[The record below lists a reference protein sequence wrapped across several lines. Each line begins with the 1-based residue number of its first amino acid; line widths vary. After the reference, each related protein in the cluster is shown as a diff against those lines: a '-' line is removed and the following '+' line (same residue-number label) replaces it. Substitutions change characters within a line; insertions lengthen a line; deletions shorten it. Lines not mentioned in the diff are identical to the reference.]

1 MVEFRFKK
9 MQKDFSFSKI
19 FFEFFILGLYSFGG
33 PTAHIGFFQENFV
46 KRKKWL
52 SEKKFMDLVSL
63 SQFLPGPS
71 SSQVGFLIGLQKGS
85 YLGGFAA
92 WLGFT
97 IPSAF
102 LMILSALILVSYT
115 SMNGMNETEKVLN
128 GFASV
133 AIPIIALALI
143 NMGKN
148 FCYEIKRLLIF
159 FISFLTLL
167 IWEFPFEQLI
177 VITLG
182 FVLGIFF
189 NLRDKITR
197 DAQPHIEKIII
208 SNKNLNLLL
217 LIFIIVSIFFLILL
231 PLINVYYNILYLKVF
246 SGLYK
251 SGSLVFGG
259 GHVVLPY
266 LEKEFVFNNLI
277 SKELFNGGYGLAQAL
292 PGPLFTFASYIV
304 TVIGA
309 SNGIYHAL
317 FLGIASLIFIFFP
330 GLIIATLAINYWDR
344 LIKLKWVYNGI
355 HGVNATV
362 VGLLFLTFFDILLSN
377 YLGNINGI
385 LLIIISTLLIAF
397 LKFPSWLSVL
407 IMGPIGYFMYSF

>member
-102 LMILSALILVSYT
+102 LMILSALILISYT

-246 SGLYK
+246 SGIYK

>member
-246 SGLYK
+246 SGIYK

-292 PGPLFTFASYIV
+292 PGPLFTFASYIG

-309 SNGIYHAL
+309 SNGIYHGL

>member
-1 MVEFRFKK
+1 
-9 MQKDFSFSKI
+9 MQKEFSFYKI
-19 FFEFFILGLYSFGG
+19 FSEFFILGLYSFGG

-52 SEKKFMDLVSL
+52 SEKKFMEFVSL

-71 SSQVGFLIGLQKGS
+71 SSQVGFLIGLQSGS
-85 YLGGFAA
+85 YWGGLAA

-102 LMILSALILVSYT
+102 LMILSALIIVSYT
-115 SMNGMNETEKVLN
+115 NTNGMNEAVKFLY
-128 GFASV
+128 GLASV
-133 AIPIIALALI
+133 AIPIIAAVLI

-148 FCYEIKRLLIF
+148 FCFEIKRLLIF
-159 FISFLTLL
+159 FISFFTLL
-167 IWEFPFEQLI
+167 IWEFPFEQ
-177 VITLG
+177 VIIISLG
-182 FVLGIFF
+182 FVLGVFF
-189 NLRDKITR
+189 NLKDKATK
-197 DAQPHIEKIII
+197 DARPHIVEIII
-208 SNKNLNLLL
+208 SKKNLNLLL
-217 LIFIIVSIFFLILL
+217 LIFMLVSIIFLILL
-231 PLINVYYNILYLKVF
+231 PIINVYYDILYLQIF

-266 LEKEFVFNNLI
+266 LEKEFVFNKLI

-292 PGPLFTFASYIV
+292 PGPLFTFASYIG

-344 LIKLKWVYNGI
+344 LMKFNWVYNGI
-355 HGVNATV
+355 HGVNASV
-362 VGLLFLTFFDILLSN
+362 VGLLCLTFVDILLSN

>member
-1 MVEFRFKK
+1 
-9 MQKDFSFSKI
+9 MQKEFSFYKI
-19 FFEFFILGLYSFGG
+19 FSEFFILGLYSFGG

-52 SEKKFMDLVSL
+52 SEKKFMEFVSL

-71 SSQVGFLIGLQKGS
+71 SSQVGFLIGLQNGS
-85 YLGGFAA
+85 YWGGLAA

-102 LMILSALILVSYT
+102 LMILSALIIVSYT
-115 SMNGMNETEKVLN
+115 NTNGMNEAVKFLY
-128 GFASV
+128 GLASV
-133 AIPIIALALI
+133 EIPIIAAALI

-148 FCYEIKRLLIF
+148 FCFEIKRLLIF
-159 FISFLTLL
+159 FISFFTLL
-167 IWEFPFEQLI
+167 IWEFPFEQ
-177 VITLG
+177 VIIISLG
-182 FVLGIFF
+182 FVLGVFF
-189 NLRDKITR
+189 NLKDKATK
-197 DAQPHIEKIII
+197 DTKPHIVKIII
-208 SNKNLNLLL
+208 SKKNLNLLF
-217 LIFIIVSIFFLILL
+217 LIFILVSIIFLILL
-231 PLINVYYNILYLKVF
+231 PIINVYNDILYLQIF

-266 LEKEFVFNNLI
+266 LEKEFVFNKLI

-292 PGPLFTFASYIV
+292 PGPLFTFASYIG

-344 LIKLKWVYNGI
+344 LMKFNWVYNGI
-355 HGVNATV
+355 HGVNASV
-362 VGLLFLTFFDILLSN
+362 VGLLCLTFVDILLSN

>member
-1 MVEFRFKK
+1 
-9 MQKDFSFSKI
+9 MQKEFSFSKI

-33 PTAHIGFFQENFV
+33 PTAHIGFFQEKFV

-102 LMILSALILVSYT
+102 LMILSALILISYT

-148 FCYEIKRLLIF
+148 FCYEIKRFTIF

-167 IWEFPFEQLI
+167 IWEFPFEQL
-177 VITLG
+177 
-182 FVLGIFF
+182 
-189 NLRDKITR
+189 K
-197 DAQPHIEKIII
+197 
-208 SNKNLNLLL
+208 KNLNFLLF
-217 LIFIIVSIFFLILL
+217 IFILVSIIFLILF
-231 PLINVYYNILYLKVF
+231 PIINLYNKVLYFQIF

-259 GHVVLPY
+259 AHVVLPY

-292 PGPLFTFASYIV
+292 PGPLFTFASYIG

-344 LIKLKWVYNGI
+344 LMKFNWVYNGI
-355 HGVNATV
+355 HGVNASV
-362 VGLLFLTFFDILLSN
+362 VGLLCLTFFDILLSN

-397 LKFPSWLSVL
+397 LKFPSWLIVL

>member
-102 LMILSALILVSYT
+102 LMILSALILISYT

-217 LIFIIVSIFFLILL
+217 LIFILVSIFFLILL

>member
-1 MVEFRFKK
+1 
-9 MQKDFSFSKI
+9 MQKEFSFYKI
-19 FFEFFILGLYSFGG
+19 FSEFFVLGLYSFGG

-52 SEKKFMDLVSL
+52 SEKKFMEFVSL

-71 SSQVGFLIGLQKGS
+71 SSQVGFLIGLQSGS
-85 YLGGFAA
+85 YWGGLAA

-102 LMILSALILVSYT
+102 LMILSALIIVSYT
-115 SMNGMNETEKVLN
+115 NTNGMNEAVKFLY
-128 GFASV
+128 GLASV
-133 AIPIIALALI
+133 AIPIIAAVLI

-148 FCYEIKRLLIF
+148 FCFEIKRLLIF
-159 FISFLTLL
+159 FISFFTLL
-167 IWEFPFEQLI
+167 IWEFPFEQ
-177 VITLG
+177 VIIISLG
-182 FVLGIFF
+182 FVLGVFF
-189 NLRDKITR
+189 NLKDKATK
-197 DAQPHIEKIII
+197 DTKPHIVKIII
-208 SNKNLNLLL
+208 SKKNLNLLL
-217 LIFIIVSIFFLILL
+217 LIFMLVSIIFLILL
-231 PLINVYYNILYLKVF
+231 PIINVYYDILYLQIF

-266 LEKEFVFNNLI
+266 LEKEFVFNKLI

-292 PGPLFTFASYIV
+292 PGPLFTFASYIG

-344 LIKLKWVYNGI
+344 LMKFNWVYNGI
-355 HGVNATV
+355 HGVNASV
-362 VGLLFLTFFDILLSN
+362 VGLLCLTFVDILLSN

>member
-102 LMILSALILVSYT
+102 LMILSALILISYT

-217 LIFIIVSIFFLILL
+217 LIFILVSIFFLILL
-231 PLINVYYNILYLKVF
+231 PLINVYYNILYIKVF
-246 SGLYK
+246 SGIYK

>member
-9 MQKDFSFSKI
+9 MQRDFSFSKI

-33 PTAHIGFFQENFV
+33 PTAHIGFFQEKFV

-102 LMILSALILVSYT
+102 LMILSALILLSYT

-344 LIKLKWVYNGI
+344 LMKFNWVYNGI
-355 HGVNATV
+355 NGVNASV
-362 VGLLFLTFFDILLSN
+362 VGLLCLTFFDILLSN

>member
-102 LMILSALILVSYT
+102 LMILSALIIVSYT

>member
-33 PTAHIGFFQENFV
+33 PTAHIGFFQEKFV

-148 FCYEIKRLLIF
+148 FCYEIKRLSIF
-159 FISFLTLL
+159 FISFLILL

-177 VITLG
+177 VITIG
-182 FVLGIFF
+182 FALGIFF

-197 DAQPHIEKIII
+197 DVQPHIEKIII
-208 SNKNLNLLL
+208 SKNLNFLL
-217 LIFIIVSIFFLILL
+217 LIFISVSIIFLILF
-231 PLINVYYNILYLKVF
+231 PIINLYNKVLYFQIF

-259 GHVVLPY
+259 AHVVLPY

-292 PGPLFTFASYIV
+292 PGPLFTFASYIG

-317 FLGIASLIFIFFP
+317 FLGIASLILIFFP

-344 LIKLKWVYNGI
+344 LMKFNWVYNGI
-355 HGVNATV
+355 HGVNASV
-362 VGLLFLTFFDILLSN
+362 VGLLCLTFVDILLSN

>member
-148 FCYEIKRLLIF
+148 FCYEIKRLSIF
-159 FISFLTLL
+159 FISFLILL

-292 PGPLFTFASYIV
+292 PGPLFTFASYIG

-309 SNGIYHAL
+309 SNGIYHGL

>member
-1 MVEFRFKK
+1 
-9 MQKDFSFSKI
+9 MQKEFSFYKI
-19 FFEFFILGLYSFGG
+19 FSEFFVLGLYSFGG

-52 SEKKFMDLVSL
+52 SEKKFMEFVSL

-71 SSQVGFLIGLQKGS
+71 SSQVGFLIGLQSGS
-85 YLGGFAA
+85 YWGGLAA

-102 LMILSALILVSYT
+102 LMILSALIIVSYT
-115 SMNGMNETEKVLN
+115 NTNGMNEAVKFLY
-128 GFASV
+128 GLASV
-133 AIPIIALALI
+133 AIPIIAAVLI

-148 FCYEIKRLLIF
+148 FCFEIKRLLIF
-159 FISFLTLL
+159 FISFFTLL
-167 IWEFPFEQLI
+167 IWEFPFEQ
-177 VITLG
+177 VIIISLG
-182 FVLGIFF
+182 FVLGVFF
-189 NLRDKITR
+189 NLKDKATK
-197 DAQPHIEKIII
+197 DARPHIVEIII
-208 SNKNLNLLL
+208 SKKNLNLLL
-217 LIFIIVSIFFLILL
+217 LIFMLVSIIFLILL
-231 PLINVYYNILYLKVF
+231 PIINVYYDILYLQIF

-266 LEKEFVFNNLI
+266 LEKEFVFNKLI

-292 PGPLFTFASYIV
+292 PGPLFTFASYIG

-344 LIKLKWVYNGI
+344 LMKFNWVYNGI
-355 HGVNATV
+355 HGVNASV
-362 VGLLFLTFFDILLSN
+362 VGLLCLTFVDILLSN

>member
-1 MVEFRFKK
+1 
-9 MQKDFSFSKI
+9 MQKEFSFYKI
-19 FFEFFILGLYSFGG
+19 FSEFFILGLYSFGG
-33 PTAHIGFFQENFV
+33 PTAHIGFFQEKFV

-52 SEKKFMDLVSL
+52 SEKKFMEFVSL

-85 YLGGFAA
+85 YWGGLAA

-102 LMILSALILVSYT
+102 LMILSALIIVTYT
-115 SMNGMNETEKVLN
+115 NTNGMNEAVKFLN

-133 AIPIIALALI
+133 AIPIIAVALI

-148 FCYEIKRLLIF
+148 FCFEIKRLLIF
-159 FISFLTLL
+159 FISFFTLL
-167 IWEFPFEQLI
+167 IWEFPFEQ
-177 VITLG
+177 V
-182 FVLGIFF
+182 
-189 NLRDKITR
+189 
-197 DAQPHIEKIII
+197 III
-208 SNKNLNLLL
+208 SLGFALGVFLNLKDKAIKDAKLSIGEIIISKKNLNLFL
-217 LIFIIVSIFFLILL
+217 LIFILVSIIFLILF
-231 PLINVYYNILYLKVF
+231 PIINLYSKILYLQIF

-259 GHVVLPY
+259 AHVVLPY

-292 PGPLFTFASYIV
+292 PGPLFTFASYIG

-344 LIKLKWVYNGI
+344 LMKFNWVYNGI
-355 HGVNATV
+355 HGVNASV
-362 VGLLFLTFFDILLSN
+362 VGLLCLTFFDILLSN

-407 IMGPIGYFMYSF
+407 IMGPIGYFMYNF

>member
-1 MVEFRFKK
+1 
-9 MQKDFSFSKI
+9 MQKEFSFYKI
-19 FFEFFILGLYSFGG
+19 FSEFFILGLYSFGG

-52 SEKKFMDLVSL
+52 SEKKFMEFVSL

-71 SSQVGFLIGLQKGS
+71 SSQVGFLIGLQNGS
-85 YLGGFAA
+85 YWGGLAA

-102 LMILSALILVSYT
+102 LMILSALIIVSYT
-115 SMNGMNETEKVLN
+115 NTNGMNEAVKFLY
-128 GFASV
+128 GLASV
-133 AIPIIALALI
+133 AIPIIAAVLI

-148 FCYEIKRLLIF
+148 FCFEIKRLLIF
-159 FISFLTLL
+159 FISFFTLL
-167 IWEFPFEQLI
+167 IWEFPFEQ
-177 VITLG
+177 VIIISLG
-182 FVLGIFF
+182 FVLGVFF
-189 NLRDKITR
+189 NLKDKATK
-197 DAQPHIEKIII
+197 DARPHIVEIII
-208 SNKNLNLLL
+208 SKKNLNLLF
-217 LIFIIVSIFFLILL
+217 LIFILVSIIFLILL
-231 PLINVYYNILYLKVF
+231 PIINVYNDILYLQIF

-266 LEKEFVFNNLI
+266 LEKEFVFNKLI

-292 PGPLFTFASYIV
+292 PGPLFTFASYIG

-344 LIKLKWVYNGI
+344 LMKFNWVYNGI
-355 HGVNATV
+355 HGVNSSV
-362 VGLLFLTFFDILLSN
+362 VGLLCLTFFDILLSN

>member
-102 LMILSALILVSYT
+102 LMILSALILISYT

-182 FVLGIFF
+182 FALGIFF

-246 SGLYK
+246 SGLYI

-344 LIKLKWVYNGI
+344 LMKFNWVYNGI
-355 HGVNATV
+355 HGVNSSV
-362 VGLLFLTFFDILLSN
+362 VGLLCLTFFDILLSN

>member
-33 PTAHIGFFQENFV
+33 PTAHIGFFQEKFV

-102 LMILSALILVSYT
+102 LMILSALILISYT

-292 PGPLFTFASYIV
+292 PGPLFTFASYIG

-344 LIKLKWVYNGI
+344 LMKFNWVYNGI
-355 HGVNATV
+355 NGVNASV
-362 VGLLFLTFFDILLSN
+362 VGLLCLTFFDILLSN

>member
-1 MVEFRFKK
+1 
-9 MQKDFSFSKI
+9 MQKEFSFYKI
-19 FFEFFILGLYSFGG
+19 FSEFFILGLYSFGG

-52 SEKKFMDLVSL
+52 SEKKFMEFVSL

-71 SSQVGFLIGLQKGS
+71 SSQVGFLIGLQNGS
-85 YLGGFAA
+85 YWGGLAA

-102 LMILSALILVSYT
+102 LMILSALIIVSYT
-115 SMNGMNETEKVLN
+115 NTNGMNEAVKFLY
-128 GFASV
+128 GLASV
-133 AIPIIALALI
+133 AIPIIAAVLI

-148 FCYEIKRLLIF
+148 FCFEIKRLLIF
-159 FISFLTLL
+159 FISFFTLL
-167 IWEFPFEQLI
+167 IWEFPFEQ
-177 VITLG
+177 VIIISLG
-182 FVLGIFF
+182 FVLGVFF
-189 NLRDKITR
+189 NLKDKATK
-197 DAQPHIEKIII
+197 DARPHIVEIII
-208 SNKNLNLLL
+208 SKKNLNLLL
-217 LIFIIVSIFFLILL
+217 LIFMLVSIIFLILL
-231 PLINVYYNILYLKVF
+231 PIINVYYDILYLQIF

-266 LEKEFVFNNLI
+266 LEKEFVFNKLI

-292 PGPLFTFASYIV
+292 PGPLFTFASYIG

-344 LIKLKWVYNGI
+344 LMKFNWVYNGI
-355 HGVNATV
+355 HGVNASV
-362 VGLLFLTFFDILLSN
+362 VGLLCLTFVDILLSN

>member
-1 MVEFRFKK
+1 MEF
-9 MQKDFSFSKI
+9 
-19 FFEFFILGLYSFGG
+19 
-33 PTAHIGFFQENFV
+33 
-46 KRKKWL
+46 
-52 SEKKFMDLVSL
+52 VSL

-71 SSQVGFLIGLQKGS
+71 SSQVGFLIGLQNGS
-85 YLGGFAA
+85 YWGGLAA

-102 LMILSALILVSYT
+102 LMILSALIIVSYT
-115 SMNGMNETEKVLN
+115 NTNGMNEAVKFLN

-133 AIPIIALALI
+133 AIPIIAAALI

-148 FCYEIKRLLIF
+148 FCFEIKRLLIF
-159 FISFLTLL
+159 FISFFTLL
-167 IWEFPFEQLI
+167 IWEFPFEQ
-177 VITLG
+177 VIIISLG
-182 FVLGIFF
+182 FVLGVFF
-189 NLRDKITR
+189 NLKDKATK
-197 DAQPHIEKIII
+197 DARPHIVEIII
-208 SNKNLNLLL
+208 SKKNLNLLF
-217 LIFIIVSIFFLILL
+217 LIFILVSIIFLILL
-231 PLINVYYNILYLKVF
+231 PIINVYNDILYLQIF

-292 PGPLFTFASYIV
+292 PGPLFTFASYIG

-344 LIKLKWVYNGI
+344 LMKFNWVYNGI
-355 HGVNATV
+355 QGVNASV
-362 VGLLFLTFFDILLSN
+362 VGLLCLTFVDILLSN

>member
-33 PTAHIGFFQENFV
+33 PTAHIGFFQEKFV

-148 FCYEIKRLLIF
+148 FCYEIKRFTIF

-182 FVLGIFF
+182 FALGIFF

-208 SNKNLNLLL
+208 SKKK
-217 LIFIIVSIFFLILL
+217 FKFFTF
-231 PLINVYYNILYLKVF
+231 NIYF
-246 SGLYK
+246 S
-251 SGSLVFGG
+251 
-259 GHVVLPY
+259 
-266 LEKEFVFNNLI
+266 FNY
-277 SKELFNGGYGLAQAL
+277 LFN
-292 PGPLFTFASYIV
+292 FISY
-304 TVIGA
+304 
-309 SNGIYHAL
+309 NK
-317 FLGIASLIFIFFP
+317 FI
-330 GLIIATLAINYWDR
+330 
-344 LIKLKWVYNGI
+344 
-355 HGVNATV
+355 
-362 VGLLFLTFFDILLSN
+362 
-377 YLGNINGI
+377 
-385 LLIIISTLLIAF
+385 
-397 LKFPSWLSVL
+397 
-407 IMGPIGYFMYSF
+407 

>member
-217 LIFIIVSIFFLILL
+217 LIFILVSIFFLILL

-246 SGLYK
+246 SGIYK

>member
-33 PTAHIGFFQENFV
+33 PTAHIGFFQEKFV

-217 LIFIIVSIFFLILL
+217 LIFILVSIFFLILL

-246 SGLYK
+246 SGLYI

>member
-1 MVEFRFKK
+1 
-9 MQKDFSFSKI
+9 MQKEFSFYKI
-19 FFEFFILGLYSFGG
+19 FSEFFILGLYSFGG

-52 SEKKFMDLVSL
+52 SEKKFMEFVSL

-71 SSQVGFLIGLQKGS
+71 SSQVGFLIGLQSGS
-85 YLGGFAA
+85 YWGGLAA

-102 LMILSALILVSYT
+102 LMILSALIIVSYT
-115 SMNGMNETEKVLN
+115 NTNGMNEAVKFLY
-128 GFASV
+128 GLASV
-133 AIPIIALALI
+133 AIPIIAAVLI

-148 FCYEIKRLLIF
+148 FCFEIKRLLIF
-159 FISFLTLL
+159 FISFFTLL
-167 IWEFPFEQLI
+167 IWEFPFEQ
-177 VITLG
+177 VIIISLG
-182 FVLGIFF
+182 FVLGVFF
-189 NLRDKITR
+189 NLKDKATK
-197 DAQPHIEKIII
+197 DTKPHIVKIII
-208 SNKNLNLLL
+208 SKKNLNLLL
-217 LIFIIVSIFFLILL
+217 LIFMLVSIIFLILL
-231 PLINVYYNILYLKVF
+231 PIINVYYDILYLQIF

-266 LEKEFVFNNLI
+266 LEKEFVFNKLI

-292 PGPLFTFASYIV
+292 PGPLFTFASYIG

-344 LIKLKWVYNGI
+344 LMKFNWVYNGI
-355 HGVNATV
+355 HGVNASV
-362 VGLLFLTFFDILLSN
+362 VGLLCLTFVDILLSN

>member
-33 PTAHIGFFQENFV
+33 PTAHIGFFQEKFV

-292 PGPLFTFASYIV
+292 PGPLFTFASYIG

-309 SNGIYHAL
+309 SNGIYHGL

-344 LIKLKWVYNGI
+344 LMKFNWVYNGI
-355 HGVNATV
+355 HGVNASV
-362 VGLLFLTFFDILLSN
+362 VGLLCLTFFDILLSN

>member
-9 MQKDFSFSKI
+9 MQRDFSFSKI

-208 SNKNLNLLL
+208 SNKNLNFLLF
-217 LIFIIVSIFFLILL
+217 IFILVSIIFLILF
-231 PLINVYYNILYLKVF
+231 PIINLYNKVLYFQIF

-259 GHVVLPY
+259 AHVVLPY

-292 PGPLFTFASYIV
+292 PGPLFTFASYIG

-309 SNGIYHAL
+309 SNGIYHGL

-407 IMGPIGYFMYSF
+407 IMGSIGYFMYSF

>member
-1 MVEFRFKK
+1 
-9 MQKDFSFSKI
+9 MQKEFSFYKI
-19 FFEFFILGLYSFGG
+19 FSEFFVLGLYSFGG

-52 SEKKFMDLVSL
+52 SEKKFMEFVSL

-71 SSQVGFLIGLQKGS
+71 SSQVGFLIGLQNGS
-85 YLGGFAA
+85 YWGGLAA

-102 LMILSALILVSYT
+102 LMILSALIIVSYT
-115 SMNGMNETEKVLN
+115 NTNGMNEAVKFLY
-128 GFASV
+128 GLASV
-133 AIPIIALALI
+133 AIPIIAAVLI

-148 FCYEIKRLLIF
+148 FCFEIKRLLIF
-159 FISFLTLL
+159 FISFFTLL
-167 IWEFPFEQLI
+167 IWEFPFEQ
-177 VITLG
+177 VIIISLG
-182 FVLGIFF
+182 FVLGVFF
-189 NLRDKITR
+189 NLKDKATK
-197 DAQPHIEKIII
+197 DTKPHIVKIII
-208 SNKNLNLLL
+208 SKKNLNLLL
-217 LIFIIVSIFFLILL
+217 LIFMLVSIIFLILL
-231 PLINVYYNILYLKVF
+231 PIINVYYDILYLQIF

-266 LEKEFVFNNLI
+266 LEKEFVFNKLI

-292 PGPLFTFASYIV
+292 PGPLFTFASYIG

-344 LIKLKWVYNGI
+344 LMKFNWVYNGI
-355 HGVNATV
+355 HGVNASV
-362 VGLLFLTFFDILLSN
+362 VGLLCLTFVDILLSN

>member
-1 MVEFRFKK
+1 
-9 MQKDFSFSKI
+9 MQKEFSFYKI
-19 FFEFFILGLYSFGG
+19 FSEFFILGLYSFGG
-33 PTAHIGFFQENFV
+33 PTAHIGFFQEKFV

-52 SEKKFMDLVSL
+52 SEKKFMEFVSL

-85 YLGGFAA
+85 YWGGLAA

-102 LMILSALILVSYT
+102 LMILSALIIVSYT
-115 SMNGMNETEKVLN
+115 NTNGMNEAVKFLY

-133 AIPIIALALI
+133 AIPIIAAALI

-148 FCYEIKRLLIF
+148 FCFEIKRLLIF
-159 FISFLTLL
+159 FISFFTLL
-167 IWEFPFEQLI
+167 IWEFPFEQ
-177 VITLG
+177 VIIISLG
-182 FVLGIFF
+182 FALGVFF
-189 NLRDKITR
+189 NLKDKAIK
-197 DAQPHIEKIII
+197 DAKLSIGEIII
-208 SNKNLNLLL
+208 SKKNLNLLL
-217 LIFIIVSIFFLILL
+217 LIFILVSIFFLILL
-231 PLINVYYNILYLKVF
+231 PIINVYNDILFLKIF

-292 PGPLFTFASYIV
+292 PGPLFSFASYIG

-309 SNGIYHAL
+309 SNDISHAL
-317 FLGIASLIFIFFP
+317 FLGISSLIFIFLP
-330 GLIIATLAINYWDR
+330 GLMIATLAINYWNR
-344 LIKLKWVYNGI
+344 
-355 HGVNATV
+355 
-362 VGLLFLTFFDILLSN
+362 
-377 YLGNINGI
+377 
-385 LLIIISTLLIAF
+385 
-397 LKFPSWLSVL
+397 
-407 IMGPIGYFMYSF
+407 

>member
-217 LIFIIVSIFFLILL
+217 LIFILVSIFFLILL

>member
-292 PGPLFTFASYIV
+292 PGPLFTFASYIG

-309 SNGIYHAL
+309 SNGIYHGL

-344 LIKLKWVYNGI
+344 LMKFNWVYNGI
-355 HGVNATV
+355 HGVNASV
-362 VGLLFLTFFDILLSN
+362 VGLLCLTFFDILLSN

>member
-246 SGLYK
+246 SGLYI

>member
-1 MVEFRFKK
+1 
-9 MQKDFSFSKI
+9 MQKEFSFYKI
-19 FFEFFILGLYSFGG
+19 FSEFFILGLYSFGG

-52 SEKKFMDLVSL
+52 SEKKFMEFVSL

-71 SSQVGFLIGLQKGS
+71 SSQVGFLIGLQNGS
-85 YLGGFAA
+85 YWGGLAA

-102 LMILSALILVSYT
+102 LMILSALIIVSYT
-115 SMNGMNETEKVLN
+115 NTNGMNEAVKFLN

-133 AIPIIALALI
+133 AIPIIAAVLI

-148 FCYEIKRLLIF
+148 FCFEIKRLLIF
-159 FISFLTLL
+159 FISFFTLL
-167 IWEFPFEQLI
+167 IWEFPFVQ
-177 VITLG
+177 VIIISLG
-182 FVLGIFF
+182 FVLGVFF
-189 NLRDKITR
+189 NLKDKATK
-197 DAQPHIEKIII
+197 DARPHIVEIII
-208 SNKNLNLLL
+208 SKKNLNLLL
-217 LIFIIVSIFFLILL
+217 LIFMLVSIIFLILL
-231 PLINVYYNILYLKVF
+231 PIINVYYDILYLQIF

-266 LEKEFVFNNLI
+266 LEKEFVFNKLI

-292 PGPLFTFASYIV
+292 PGPLFTFASYIG

-344 LIKLKWVYNGI
+344 LMKFNWVYNGI
-355 HGVNATV
+355 QGVNASV
-362 VGLLFLTFFDILLSN
+362 VGLLCLTFVDILLSN

>member
-9 MQKDFSFSKI
+9 MQRDFSFSKI

-85 YLGGFAA
+85 YLGGLAA